1 MKSNKK
7 HHGHVNPNS
16 KQKQPNKQL
25 NQPTNSQPN
34 LASDAN
40 NIQPTNTASVVQDS
54 KQTKIVTNNED
65 ENLPVVSDDQT
76 IANTINEENE
86 EINKHVPLEP
96 TDDLTLQHKEKEAQV
111 AQTPT
116 NEEPIPVY
124 KEVHINAVAKPKK
137 LGIVIVEH
145 NAQTKI
151 KDLMIGLESAQG
163 FSNDDINIYI
173 WDDYST
179 DNSRAYVAGLSKR
192 FEIHYILN
200 ENQEGVVCARN
211 NMLKWVDDDYIIFID
226 YRDEIVTPALKEF
239 FQHYNKNDFMML
251 RRNIMHSLSKQIVDV
266 GVYHDKGSKAATFV
280 TKTPYSFVTGI
291 FVAKS
296 IYQKVRDLI
305 TQNYEYTKDIR
316 FYEDMVVYPFWVY
329 YAKTP
334 CFLDSYYNYNI
345 MGHDWYLL
353 TDVCKEEQHQ
363 NSLKAIYAIDKLQKD
378 AGIHDDEFS
387 GIKYVMDIRLINTY
401 FKTANAKEKKDTD
414 KKVQELM
421 DEFIKPVANPPA
433 LLEKDK
439 SKLRFISNLF
449 LQRMYRIIHK

>member
-34 LASDAN
+34 LALDAN
-40 NIQPTNTASVVQDS
+40 NTKPTNTASVAQDS

-76 IANTINEENE
+76 IANIINEENE
-86 EINKHVPLEP
+86 EANKHVPLEP
-96 TDDLTLQHKEKEAQV
+96 ADDLTLQNKEKEKELLANQETNS
-111 AQTPT
+111 TP
-116 NEEPIPVY
+116 VH
-124 KEVHINAVAKPKK
+124 KEVKINAIAKPKK

-151 KDLMIGLESAQG
+151 KELMIAIESAQG
-163 FSNDDINIYI
+163 FSNEDVNVYI

-179 DNSRAYVAGLSKR
+179 DNTRAYVAGLSKR

-211 NMLKWVDDDYIIFID
+211 NMLNYVNDDYLIFVD
-226 YRDEIVTPALKEF
+226 YRDELVIPALTEF

-251 RRNIMHSLSKQIVDV
+251 RRNIMHSMSKQIVDA
-266 GVYHDKGSKAATFV
+266 GVYHDKGSKSATYL
-280 TKTPYSFVTGI
+280 TRTPYSFVTGI

-296 IYQKVRDLI
+296 IYQKVRELI
-305 TQNYEYTKDIR
+305 NQNYEYAKDIR

-329 YAKTP
+329 YSKTP

-345 MGHDWYLL
+345 MGHD
-353 TDVCKEEQHQ
+353 
-363 NSLKAIYAIDKLQKD
+363 
-378 AGIHDDEFS
+378 
-387 GIKYVMDIRLINTY
+387 
-401 FKTANAKEKKDTD
+401 
-414 KKVQELM
+414 
-421 DEFIKPVANPPA
+421 
-433 LLEKDK
+433 
-439 SKLRFISNLF
+439 
-449 LQRMYRIIHK
+449 

>member
-34 LASDAN
+34 LALDAN
-40 NIQPTNTASVVQDS
+40 NTKQTNTASVAQDS

-76 IANTINEENE
+76 IANIINEENE
-86 EINKHVPLEP
+86 EANKHVPLEP
-96 TDDLTLQHKEKEAQV
+96 ADDLTLQNKEKEKELLANQETNS
-111 AQTPT
+111 TP
-116 NEEPIPVY
+116 VH
-124 KEVHINAVAKPKK
+124 KEVKINAIAKPKK

-151 KDLMIGLESAQG
+151 KELMIAIESAQG
-163 FSNDDINIYI
+163 FSNEDVNVYI

-179 DNSRAYVAGLSKR
+179 DNTRAYVAGLSKR

-211 NMLKWVDDDYIIFID
+211 NMLNYVNDDYLIFVD
-226 YRDEIVTPALKEF
+226 YRDELVIPALTEF

-251 RRNIMHSLSKQIVDV
+251 RRNIMHSMSKQIVDA
-266 GVYHDKGSKAATFV
+266 GVYHDKGSKSATYL
-280 TKTPYSFVTGI
+280 TRTPYSFVTGI

-296 IYQKVRDLI
+296 IYQKVRELI
-305 TQNYEYTKDIR
+305 NQNYEYAKDIR

-329 YAKTP
+329 YSKTP

-378 AGIHDDEFS
+378 AGIHDDEFTAM
-387 GIKYVMDIRLINTY
+387 KYVMDIRLINTY
-401 FKTANAKEKKDTD
+401 FKTASMKERKDTD
-414 KKVQELM
+414 KKVQELIN
-421 DEFIKPVANPPA
+421 EFIKPVTNAPA
-433 LLEKDK
+433 LIAKDK
-439 SKLRFISNLF
+439 NKLQFISNGA
-449 LQRMYRIIHK
+449 LQKIYRFIHK